1 MLLLAKRNA
10 EEKVAR
16 YQAQAVRDATRGDF
30 VSFAVGM
37 NAVASMEREIGM
49 ADPKDEKAQLDA
61 VVKKLKTFDR
71 LGRNIYTALTLLGFA
86 EVRDDPEKEQRLLKL
101 AREAL
106 AQATKDE
113 PAHPFSDSSGHHLPL
128 PIEPSGS
135 AAMPLF
141 EADLATLAKFEADL
155 SRSPRN
161 ESPRVKWLY

>member
-1 MLLLAKRNA
+1 M
-10 EEKVAR
+10 
-16 YQAQAVRDATRGDF
+16 
-30 VSFAVGM
+30 S
-37 NAVASMEREIGM
+37 
-49 ADPKDEKAQLDA
+49 DPKDEKAQLDA

-113 PAHPFSDSSGHHLPL
+113 PAHSFSDSSGHHLPL

-135 AAMPLF
+135 SSLPLF
-141 EADLATLAKFEADL
+141 EADLEAFGTFEADL
-155 SRSPRN
+155 ASAPRN
-161 ESPRVKWLY
+161 QRPRTKWIF